1 MSDISPGAAHM
12 LQGLFGRR
20 LDAASRESGVLM
32 LRFVADAPPAGLP
45 ADTPLDAPLDAP
57 PLVLQVACAWRLAD
71 ADHVLVAS
79 GDLFAPAD
87 PDADLETFDWETP
100 GATWWDVA
108 LARALAGRATPP
120 RVERVEPD
128 VLGGLRL
135 ELDAGLVFEAFANST
150 SAPHV
155 ETEFWRLGQ
164 EGDGAQLVVGT
175 NGATLEE

>member
-1 MSDISPGAAHM
+1 MSGISPGAAHM
-12 LQGLFGRR
+12 LQSLFGRR
-20 LDAASRESGVLM
+20 LAAASRESGVLV

-45 ADTPLDAPLDAP
+45 ADTPLDAP

-108 LARALAGRATPP
+108 LARALAAHATP

-135 ELDAGLVFEAFANST
+135 ELDGGLVLEAFANST

-164 EGDGAQLVVGT
+164 EGDTTQLIVGT

>member
-1 MSDISPGAAHM
+1 MTDISPGAAHM
-12 LQGLFGRR
+12 LQSLFGRR
-20 LDAASRESGVLM
+20 LAGASRASGVLV
-32 LRFVADAPPAGLP
+32 LRFVADAPPAGA
-45 ADTPLDAPLDAP
+45 ADMPMDAP

-71 ADHVLVAS
+71 AEHLLVAS

-108 LARALAGRATPP
+108 IARALSTRTPPP
-120 RVERVEPD
+120 RVTRVEPD

-135 ELDAGLVFEAFANST
+135 ELDEGLVFEAFANST

-164 EGDGAQLVVGT
+164 EGDGTQLVVGT
-175 NGATLEE
+175 TGATLEE